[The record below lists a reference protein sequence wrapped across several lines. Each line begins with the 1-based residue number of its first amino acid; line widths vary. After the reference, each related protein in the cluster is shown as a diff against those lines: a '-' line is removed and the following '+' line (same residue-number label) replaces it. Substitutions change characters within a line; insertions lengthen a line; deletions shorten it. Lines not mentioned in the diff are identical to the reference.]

1 MDYDILSKLSYKT
14 IKDEQKKL
22 LNKILDDVALVD
34 ELNKL
39 NIDKATIEN
48 NLATISAFADDF
60 HTCNNCKG
68 LEVCPKHPKGTRIKL
83 VNLGKIIE
91 RQIEECE
98 LKQGLNKIDNH
109 YLINDYPNK
118 FKYIDINDIDV
129 HSLDYIG
136 ELATNIAD
144 GLRSANGTWIYV
156 LGASNNRKIQSVA
169 GIVNQIVLDSDVE
182 AAAVSTSNLIKK
194 LSDLFFKDK
203 DRFDVEFD
211 NLCQVP
217 ILIFLDF
224 GDEYKNES
232 SRDNI
237 FIPLLRARKNHG
249 VTIFI
254 SAFFAKEVAEMYNLN
269 YASKPRVKQ
278 IEDMFKN
285 VIKIDF
291 GPLDI

>member
-1 MDYDILSKLSYKT
+1 M
-14 IKDEQKKL
+14 KDEQKKL
-22 LNKILDDVALVD
+22 LRKILDDVALVD

-39 NIDKATIEN
+39 NIDETTIEN

-68 LEVCPKHPKGTRIKL
+68 LETCPKRPKGTKIKL

-91 RQIEECE
+91 RQIAECE
-98 LKQGLNKIDNH
+98 LKKEQNKIDNH
-109 YLINDYPNK
+109 YLYNDFPTR
-118 FKYIDINDIDV
+118 FKYVNINDIDV
-129 HSLDYIG
+129 YSLDYIG
-136 ELATNIAD
+136 ELASNIANGIKD
-144 GLRSANGTWIYV
+144 DSGTWIYV

-169 GIVNQIVLDSDVE
+169 GIVNQIVLDSDIEV
-182 AAAVSTSNLIKK
+182 ASVSTSNLIKR

-203 DRFDVEFD
+203 NRFDVEFD
-211 NLCQVP
+211 NLCQIP
-217 ILIFLDF
+217 ILVFLDF

-232 SRDNI
+232 SRDNV
-237 FIPLLRARKNHG
+237 FIPLLRERKNRG

-254 SAFFAKEVAEMYNLN
+254 SAFSAKEVAEMYSLS

-278 IEDMFKN
+278 IQDMFKN
-285 VIKIDF
+285 SIKIDF